1 MLHIDNGVDDNRLAF
16 LPLDDAECFIEPEF
30 SHTEFPVEIHHMVLE
45 LPCIRRFLQ
54 LYCQVYNPV
63 SDPAVKYTAVLPG
76 RFIVFHQGP
85 QSGGF
90 QVSYIV
96 IKQGLE
102 DPAVL
107 PGQLIQGTARRS
119 CYLTCGSVC
128 IFIVCQTEGQE
139 TMPEV
144 SLKSVLNSQLRQSSA
159 AGRTVRLLPSLCVSH
174 QMGYITKQLLVLQ
187 VSIYY

>member
-1 MLHIDNGVDDNRLAF
+1 MLHIDDGVDDNRLAF
-16 LPLDDAECFIEPEF
+16 LLLDDAERFIEPEF
-30 SHTEFPVEIHHMVLE
+30 SHAEFPVEIHHMVLE
-45 LPCIRRFLQ
+45 LPCVRRFLQ

-63 SDPAVKYTAVLPG
+63 SDPAVKYPAVLSG
-76 RFIVFHQGP
+76 RFIIFHKGP
-85 QSGGF
+85 QAGGF

-107 PGQLIQGTARRS
+107 PGQFIQGAACS
-119 CYLTCGSVC
+119 PGYLTCGGIC
-128 IFIVCQTEGQE
+128 IFIVCQAEGQE

-144 SLKSVLNSQLRQSSA
+144 SLKSVLNSHLRQSSA